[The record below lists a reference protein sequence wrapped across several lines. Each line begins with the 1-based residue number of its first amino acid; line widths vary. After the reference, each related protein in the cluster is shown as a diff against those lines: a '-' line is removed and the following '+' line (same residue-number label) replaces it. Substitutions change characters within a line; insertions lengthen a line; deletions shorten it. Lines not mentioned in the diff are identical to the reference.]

1 MTQASVGADNKNIA
15 FNYFSVSSVVD
26 QCVNN
31 LIVFF
36 NSYIKMLLSARPM
49 ETLKGEVQ
57 CTADFLVCNQSHL
70 TVIELF

>member
-31 LIVFF
+31 LILLF
-36 NSYIKMLLSARPM
+36 NFYIKMLLTVRHK
-49 ETLKGEVQ
+49 ETLKEEVQ
-57 CTADFLVCNQSHL
+57 CTADFLVCNQSQII
-70 TVIELF
+70 VIELF